1 MYTFIRQEKYVVISG
16 KPRSIKT
23 NFTLGVTDSSGIE
36 FSTTVI
42 AYPKPQLDLK
52 HANGTINKQMT
63 NRILPNGTNT
73 FTIHLS
79 QAIVNQSDFGVYHL
93 IITNAF
99 GNITIFVNVVPQSEY
114 YSIM

>member
-1 MYTFIRQEKYVVISG
+1 MSRKKYVIISG

-23 NFTLGVTDSSGIE
+23 NVTLGVTDITGIE

-42 AYPKPQLDLK
+42 AYPKPLLDIK
-52 HANGTINKQMT
+52 HENGTINSQMT
-63 NRILPNGTNT
+63 NSIIRNGTNT

-79 QAIVNQSDFGVYHL
+79 QAIVNKSDFGVYHL

-99 GNITIFVNVVPQSEY
+99 GNVTIFVNVVPQSEY
-114 YSIM
+114 